1 VTVVVLKPET
11 RLSASPPGSTRWRRA
26 RRVCGALR
34 FVIATLVALSVIAQ
48 VGDLAY
54 NNAFV
59 PMQYFSFFTIQS
71 GVLSV
76 VVYGVGTYLA
86 LSTEA
91 DPRGYTTLRMSALSW
106 SAVTGVVFAA
116 LLQNIPSPGYVG
128 LQWPNDVLHVIV
140 PLLVTVEWLYSP
152 GRAALRWGSLWAP
165 VSFPLVWLAGTLL
178 HGLSTGW
185 YPYPFLDPASDG
197 GHNSVIAYIVAIA
210 LVILT
215 IASLAIVISRITPGM
230 ESPRTDPWST

>member
-1 VTVVVLKPET
+1 VVRKPET
-11 RLSASPPGSTRWRRA
+11 RLSSSPRGSTRWRRA
-26 RRVCGALR
+26 RRVCGVLR
-34 FVIATLVALSVIAQ
+34 FVIATLTAVSVIAQ

-71 GVLSV
+71 GILGVA
-76 VVYGVGTYLA
+76 VYGLGTYLA
-86 LSTEA
+86 LSTDV

-116 LLQNIPSPGYVG
+116 LLRDIPSPGYVG
-128 LQWPNDVLHVIV
+128 LQWPNDMLHVIV
-140 PLLVTVEWLYSP
+140 PLLVTFEWLYSP
-152 GRAALRWGSLWAP
+152 GRAALPWASLWASVSYP
-165 VSFPLVWLAGTLL
+165 VVWLVGTLL
-178 HGLSTGW
+178 HGISTGW
-185 YPYPFLDPASDG
+185 YPYPFLDPASEG

-230 ESPRTDPWST
+230 ESPRTDPWAH